1 MKQSILILFVCLF
14 GTAISAQNATD
25 ALRYSYTTVGGT
37 ARTVGVGGAMGAIGG
52 DFAAAST
59 NPAGIGTYRASELV
73 LSPGYYLSNVN
84 SLLVNDKSAAA
95 NNQLKTNFHIDNF
108 GMVLDMQ
115 PGQRNWKTAN
125 LALGYNR
132 IANFNE
138 TFYFEG
144 VSKGSIADRFV
155 GLAQGKEPKY
165 LDDYEGGVAYDANV
179 IYHPGS
185 DNKVYTNDF
194 VGNPDVKRSQKVASK
209 GSMNE
214 LVFSVGGNYQDR
226 LNVGIT
232 LSAPIIE
239 FRETK
244 TYEESDVTG
253 KIPEFDRMKYEQTL
267 ITSGGGIQLKV
278 GAIYKVSQ
286 NVRLG
291 AAVHTPT
298 ALSFKDFY
306 ANRLDYVITDAK
318 GTHPYSAKS
327 PQNTN
332 EEFHQFEYQIYTP
345 WRYMGNGAFFFN
357 KFGFLTADVEY
368 VKYGGAR
375 LDFTTNN
382 TGNEYKDLENSANAV
397 ISSTLGSALNVRMG
411 GEVAL
416 GSIRFRGGYNMYGS
430 PYAKSSTPRTGF
442 SAGIGLREQRFFIDA
457 AYTSGIVK
465 DTYIPYAVNT
475 NQQEVSNSAKRSLI
489 LVTLGY
495 KF

>member
-1 MKQSILILFVCLF
+1 MKQSILIFFVCLF

-25 ALRYSYTTVGGT
+25 ALRYAYTTVGGT

-73 LSPGYYLSNVN
+73 FSPGYYLSTVN
-84 SLLVNDKSAAA
+84 SLLLNDKSTAA
-95 NNQLKTNFHIDNF
+95 NNQLKTNFHIDNL
-108 GMVLDMQ
+108 GVVLDMQ

-155 GLAQGKEPKY
+155 GLAQGKIPNDLNEFDAV
-165 LDDYEGGVAYDANV
+165 LAYEAGA
-179 IYHPGS
+179 IYHPS
-185 DNKVYTNDF
+185 TDNKVYTNDF
-194 VGNPDVKRSQKVASK
+194 IGNPDVKKSQTVATT

-214 LVFSVGGNYQDR
+214 LVFSVGGNYR
-226 LNVGIT
+226 EKLNVGIT

-239 FRETK
+239 YKEVR
-244 TYEESDVTG
+244 TYNESDVTS
-253 KIPEFDRMKYEQTL
+253 KIPEFDKLKYVQTL
-267 ITSGGGIQLKV
+267 STSGGGVQLKL
-278 GAIYKVSQ
+278 GAIYKVAQ

-298 ALSFKDFY
+298 VLAFKDFY
-306 ANRLDYVITDAK
+306 ANEIEYSFTDAK
-318 GTHPYSAKS
+318 GSQTIPSKS
-327 PQNTN
+327 PDG
-332 EEFHQFEYQIYTP
+332 EFEYQIYTP
-345 WRYMGNGAFFFN
+345 WKYMGNGAFFFN

-368 VKYGGAR
+368 VNYGGAR

-382 TGNEYKDLENSANAV
+382 TGTEYKDLENSANAV

-411 GEVAL
+411 AEYAL
-416 GSIRFRGGYNMYGS
+416 GSVRFRGGYNMYGS

-442 SAGIGLREQRFFIDA
+442 SAGIGLREQSFFIDA